1 MPIDLN
7 QNCDAESIKQQL
19 TEKFELVMD
28 KGIFM
33 VLREAQS
40 GQELDSHEDVK
51 IAIESGEG
59 IIVQFIESNEEI
71 KESDLNAII
80 NKNVEDIWDQYDK
93 DGNGYLDKNEAKLLV
108 LDSLKLMGENTQ
120 IDQKEFDEVFKMFDK
135 DGNGTI
141 DKGEMASF
149 IRKVAG
155 LESQKEVGDVHEN
168 LRQNGAIKEIDEK
181 QESDYSDDKFE

>member
-1 MPIDLN
+1 M
-7 QNCDAESIKQQL
+7 
-19 TEKFELVMD
+19 
-28 KGIFM
+28 
-33 VLREAQS
+33 
-40 GQELDSHEDVK
+40 K

-108 LDSLKLMGENTQ
+108 LDSLKLMGESTQ

-155 LESQKEVGDVHEN
+155 LES
-168 LRQNGAIKEIDEK
+168 
-181 QESDYSDDKFE
+181 

>member
-80 NKNVEDIWDQYDK
+80 NKNVDDIWDQYDK